1 MTENP
6 IYRPDPDAV
15 AASWVPEPEAL
26 YASAKAD
33 PQGFWADRAS
43 ELEWFEP
50 WQQVLDDSN
59 APFFKWFTGAKTNIV
74 LNAIDRHLTGP
85 YRNKLA
91 LIWVAEDGRE
101 SRTFSYFSLARE
113 VDKMANII
121 KSMGV
126 VKGDRVSIY
135 MPRIP
140 EIFFAML
147 ACAKI
152 GAVHSVIFGGYSS
165 DALQARIDDSESKL
179 VITADGAWINGSVF
193 EMKKIVDEAIR
204 FSPSVEN
211 VLVVKRTD
219 CDVVMDPL
227 RDHWYHDMAALP
239 VAKGACPT
247 EQLDA
252 EDPLFIL
259 YTSGS
264 TGKPKAVLHTHAG
277 YMVGTHTTL
286 KYAFDI
292 RDEDRWWCTADP
304 GWITGHSYL
313 VYGPLLN
320 GATIFMFEGGPTYP
334 YPNRWWQLIE
344 HYGINIF
351 YTAPTAIRSLM
362 RFGDAW
368 PKRHDLSTLRL
379 LGSVGEPINPEAWE
393 WFHRVIGDGKCPII
407 DTWWQTE
414 TGMFQICPVPSI
426 PLKPGSAGRP
436 FFGQDAEIVDEHGTP
451 LPDGEQGFLV
461 LKNPWPAM
469 LRTLY
474 KDDQRYLD
482 SYWTKFPGRYLA
494 GDSARRDADGD
505 FWVIGRT
512 DDVIMVSGHRL
523 GTAEVEAALIS
534 HAGVAEAAAVG
545 LPHEVKGQAIHATL
559 VLRPGWAGDEALKE
573 EIRKHVAAHL
583 SPIAKPDTLEFAEK
597 LPKTR
602 SGKILRRVLKA
613 RALGEDEG
621 DLSTLDD

>member
-33 PQGFWADRAS
+33 PQGFWADRAT

-436 FFGQDAEIVDEHGTP
+436 FFGQDAEIVDEHDTP